1 MTPLEMFVDALHLTD
16 PALVEALIEASV
28 PLHLDQGELLIRE
41 GEQPTVVPFLLEGIV
56 RGYLFDENG
65 REITDC
71 FAVQPGSP
79 VMPAADLQQPSPLY
93 LEAVVACEFLVV
105 SLADIQRLLGK
116 YEELQQLYHQQLLDS
131 FARHWEIKTTL
142 CRSSAMQ
149 RYQWFLEKYPGL
161 IDQVHHRSIASF
173 LGMTPVTLSR
183 QRSALLQETQET

>member
-16 PALVEALIEASV
+16 PALVKALIEASV
-28 PLHLDQGELLIRE
+28 PLHLDRGELLIRG
-41 GEQPTVVPFLLEGIV
+41 GERPTVVPFLLEGIV

-79 VMPAADLQQPSPLY
+79 VMPAADFQQPSPLY

-116 YEELQQLYHQQLLDS
+116 YEELQQFYHQQLLDS

-161 IDQVHHRSIASF
+161 INQVHHRSIASF

-183 QRSALLQETQET
+183 QRSALLQETQKT

>member
-16 PALVEALIEASV
+16 PALVKALIEASV
-28 PLHLDQGELLIRE
+28 PLHLDRGELLIRE
-41 GEQPTVVPFLLEGIV
+41 GERPTVVPFLLEGIV

-79 VMPAADLQQPSPLY
+79 VMPAADFQQPSPLY

-116 YEELQQLYHQQLLDS
+116 YEELQQFYHQQLLDS

-161 IDQVHHRSIASF
+161 INQVHHRSIASF

>member
-16 PALVEALIEASV
+16 PALVKALIEASV
-28 PLHLDQGELLIRE
+28 PLHLDRGELLIRE
-41 GEQPTVVPFLLEGIV
+41 GERPTVVPFLLEGIV

-79 VMPAADLQQPSPLY
+79 VMPAADFQQPSPLY

-116 YEELQQLYHQQLLDS
+116 YEELQQFYHQQLLDS

-161 IDQVHHRSIASF
+161 INQVHHRSIASF

-183 QRSALLQETQET
+183 QRSALLQETQKT

>member
-16 PALVEALIEASV
+16 PALVKALIEASV
-28 PLHLDQGELLIRE
+28 PLHLDRGELLIRE
-41 GEQPTVVPFLLEGIV
+41 GERPTVVPFLLEGIV

-79 VMPAADLQQPSPLY
+79 VMPAADFQQPSPLY

-105 SLADIQRLLGK
+105 SLADIQRLLVK
-116 YEELQQLYHQQLLDS
+116 YEELQQFYHQQLLDS

-161 IDQVHHRSIASF
+161 INQVHHRSIASF

>member
-28 PLHLDQGELLIRE
+28 PLHLDQGGLLIRE

-56 RGYLFDENG
+56 RGYFFDENG

>member
-41 GEQPTVVPFLLEGIV
+41 GERPTVVPFLLEGIV

-105 SLADIQRLLGK
+105 SLADIQPLLGK
-116 YEELQQLYHQQLLDS
+116 YEEMQQLYQPQLLDS